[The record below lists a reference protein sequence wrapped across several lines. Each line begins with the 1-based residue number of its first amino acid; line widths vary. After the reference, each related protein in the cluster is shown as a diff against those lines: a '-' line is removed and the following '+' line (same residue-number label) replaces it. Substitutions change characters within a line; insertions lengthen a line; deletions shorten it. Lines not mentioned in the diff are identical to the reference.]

1 MKNVLSYYY
10 NLYSEN
16 IRLNGENYYFTN
28 NNYYYVFYLYNGDD
42 KNLNRIY
49 EIYQQIIKMGIYS
62 HQIIFNKDGQ
72 ITTQYGNKKYI
83 LFRTSSELTEK
94 VKIQD
99 IINFGN
105 ITNFFEEGNLWKQ
118 LWSNKVD
125 YFEYQITQVGKK
137 YPLIRES
144 FSYYIGVVEAGI
156 CLLNNSKK
164 LRCSVAHKRITKNED
179 LFEFYN
185 PTNYILDTRVR
196 DLSEYF
202 KNKLFETDDIFIE
215 IKDYLE
221 NSNLTQDEVYYFF
234 IRMFYPTF
242 YFDCYEKIIDQD
254 LEEYKIKEVIE
265 ITPRYEMM
273 LKKLYM
279 YIKNFIEIPE
289 IEWLNRI

>member
-28 NNYYYVFYLYNGDD
+28 NNNYYVFYLYNGDD

-72 ITTQYGNKKYI
+72 IITQYGNKKYI

-265 ITPRYEMM
+265 VTPRYEMM